1 MRTPVNNK
9 NPRKN
14 FAPGP
19 GGWRAAESGCS
30 SFVSAL
36 MGAAPLTRHRGSRLV
51 IAASDFKLWAE
62 CWVHCL
68 PSPRANCPHYIP
80 TTASEWSRPLDMDI
94 VWLYSAITAA
104 PQQEAGNRNTAVEFI
119 SRCQLIQGVP
129 MPTND
134 IYSRSKSFKSFL
146 HIFHICKSLKISVID
161 AGPEC

>member
-9 NPRKN
+9 NPSKN

-129 MPTND
+129 MPT
-134 IYSRSKSFKSFL
+134 IYIYTCLKASK
-146 HIFHICKSLKISVID
+146 
-161 AGPEC
+161 APP